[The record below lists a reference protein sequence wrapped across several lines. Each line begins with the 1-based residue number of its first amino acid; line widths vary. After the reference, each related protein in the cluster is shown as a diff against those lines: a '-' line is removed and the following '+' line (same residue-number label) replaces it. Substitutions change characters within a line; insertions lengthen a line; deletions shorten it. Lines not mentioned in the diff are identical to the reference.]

1 MAFISFDESMKIL
14 NSLQFNNHNTHKR
27 YLLDCLGFVL
37 AKDIRAFE
45 NSPVYETSAMD
56 GYAFKHK
63 DISLEKLYIK
73 AINPA
78 GKLIDECVNDGE
90 CIKTFTGSLM
100 PKGADTLIPIELVSV
115 EDNHIIINQS
125 VKKGFS
131 VRAVGEIYKKDE
143 KLIAKGER
151 VDFAQIGV
159 MAGLNIVTPTVYTK
173 PKVSILSTGSE
184 LLELGEEQTSISQIR
199 STNNYI
205 LEALI
210 CKYGGEPLAHGVVGD
225 DKKAILEAF
234 KKALHQSDIIVSTGG
249 VSVGDFDFVKDVVH
263 ELGFEVLFK
272 GVNIKPGQ
280 HIMVARMED
289 KFIVALA
296 GFAYSATLTALLYLV
311 PLMAK
316 FQHLEY
322 SFNIVEATL
331 KSPFKKKS
339 KKMEFW
345 ACDYRQIE
353 GRFEVDFNS
362 KKEGSSAILTNM
374 LGDTAIFIS
383 EENDGDRDIGDVV
396 KIMLL

>member
-37 AKDIRAFE
+37 AKDIHAFE
-45 NSPVYETSAMD
+45 NSPAYETSAMD

-78 GKLIDECVNDGE
+78 GKLIDECVDDGE

-210 CKYGGEPLAHGVVGD
+210 CKYGGEPLAHGWLVMI
-225 DKKAILEAF
+225 KM
-234 KKALHQSDIIVSTGG
+234 
-249 VSVGDFDFVKDVVH
+249 
-263 ELGFEVLFK
+263 LF
-272 GVNIKPGQ
+272 
-280 HIMVARMED
+280 
-289 KFIVALA
+289 
-296 GFAYSATLTALLYLV
+296 
-311 PLMAK
+311 
-316 FQHLEY
+316 
-322 SFNIVEATL
+322 
-331 KSPFKKKS
+331 
-339 KKMEFW
+339 
-345 ACDYRQIE
+345 
-353 GRFEVDFNS
+353 
-362 KKEGSSAILTNM
+362 
-374 LGDTAIFIS
+374 
-383 EENDGDRDIGDVV
+383 
-396 KIMLL
+396 